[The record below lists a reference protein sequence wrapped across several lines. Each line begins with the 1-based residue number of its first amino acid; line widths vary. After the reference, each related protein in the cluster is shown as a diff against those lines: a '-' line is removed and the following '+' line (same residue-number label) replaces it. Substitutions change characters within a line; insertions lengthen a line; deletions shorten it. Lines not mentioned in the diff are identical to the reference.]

1 MMAKTKIYPKYQTT
15 IPKEIRK
22 KLNLKENNII
32 EWDIN
37 KNGKVELTFRKKVTE
52 KDIAVMIK
60 KELPY
65 DSVEIKKR
73 GAKGLEFQKK

>member
-1 MMAKTKIYPKYQTT
+1 MMAKTSIYPKYQTT

-22 KLNLKENNII
+22 KLDLKENHVI

-37 KNGKVELTFRKKVTE
+37 ENGKVELTFRKKVTE
-52 KDIAVMIK
+52 KDIAGMIK
-60 KELPY
+60 EELPY

-73 GAKGLEFQKK
+73 GSKGLTF

>member
-1 MMAKTKIYPKYQTT
+1 MMAKTSIYPKYQTT

-22 KLNLKENNII
+22 RLDLKENYVI

-37 KNGKVELTFRKKVTE
+37 ENGKVELTFRKKLTE
-52 KDIAVMIK
+52 EDIAGMIK

-73 GAKGLEFQKK
+73 GSKGLKF

>member
-1 MMAKTKIYPKYQTT
+1 MIAKTNIYPKYQTT

-22 KLNLKENNII
+22 KLDLKENCVV

-52 KDIAVMIK
+52 KDIAGMIK

-73 GAKGLEFQKK
+73 GAKGLKF

>member
-1 MMAKTKIYPKYQTT
+1 MIAKTKIYPKYQTT

-22 KLNLKENNII
+22 KLYLKEDHII

-52 KDIAVMIK
+52 KDIAGMIK
-60 KELPY
+60 EKLPY

-73 GAKGLEFQKK
+73 GSKGLKF

>member
-1 MMAKTKIYPKYQTT
+1 MIAKTKIYPKYQTT

-22 KLNLKENNII
+22 KLYLKEDHII

-52 KDIAVMIK
+52 KDIAGMIK
-60 KELPY
+60 EELPY
-65 DSVEIKKR
+65 DAVEIKKR
-73 GAKGLEFQKK
+73 GAKGLKFK

>member
-1 MMAKTKIYPKYQTT
+1 MIAKTNIYPKYQTT

-22 KLNLKENNII
+22 KLDLKENYVV

-52 KDIAVMIK
+52 KDIAGMIK

-73 GAKGLEFQKK
+73 GAKGLKF

>member
-1 MMAKTKIYPKYQTT
+1 MMAKTSIYPKYQTT

-22 KLNLKENNII
+22 KLDLKENYVI

-37 KNGKVELTFRKKVTE
+37 ENGKVELTFRKKLTE
-52 KDIAVMIK
+52 EDIAGMIK

-73 GAKGLEFQKK
+73 GSKGLKF